1 MTNNASFVLH
11 YAIHIYAIRITYHVS
26 PMAKLRIAII
36 GLGLIGGS
44 IGLALKKSK
53 LDLEVIGHDKDLGVA
68 GRAVKRGAVD
78 KTEWNLISACER
90 ASLIV
95 LAMPL
100 DGIRD
105 TLAALRSHLT
115 PGTLIT
121 DTAMTKVPVLQWASE
136 LPSSVEF
143 VGGNPIINPKR
154 EISGQGIDAADATLL
169 QDATYCLV
177 PSVSASAQAIDV
189 MSGFV
194 NVLGAKPYFIEAAE
208 HDGLMAGVHHLPA
221 LLATAYASSIV
232 TEQGWIERSKV
243 AGATFRATMDL
254 VPTDKQAASLQF
266 LAHREDLMRW
276 IDQSIVKLR
285 ELRAWLATENTDALG
300 ALVQTIADERAKW
313 QSGQLDRGALP
324 APDMTQVSG
333 SFERL
338 FLGGLSDRMKRAK

>member
-1 MTNNASFVLH
+1 
-11 YAIHIYAIRITYHVS
+11 
-26 PMAKLRIAII
+26 MAKLRISII

-53 LDLEVIGHDKDLGVA
+53 LDLEIVGHDKDLGVA
-68 GRAVKRGAVD
+68 GRALKRGAVD
-78 KTEWNLISACER
+78 KTEWNLISACDR

-105 TLAALRSHLT
+105 TLEALRSHLT

-121 DTAMTKVPVLQWASE
+121 DTAMTKVPVLEWANA
-136 LPSSVEF
+136 LPHGVEF
-143 VGGNPIINPKR
+143 VGGNPVIHPRR
-154 EISGQGIDAADATLL
+154 EISGQGIDAADATLF
-169 QDATYCLV
+169 QDATYCLI
-177 PSVSASAQAIDV
+177 PSTLASAQAIDV
-189 MSGFV
+189 VSGFV
-194 NVLGAKPYFIEAAE
+194 SILGAKPYFIEAAE

-243 AGATFRATMDL
+243 ASATFRAALDL
-254 VPTDKQAASLQF
+254 VPTDTHAAPMQF
-266 LAHREDLMRW
+266 VAHREDLIRW
-276 IDQSIVKLR
+276 IDQSILKLR
-285 ELRAWLATENTDALG
+285 ELRTWLATENTAALG
-300 ALVQTIADERAKW
+300 ALVRTLADERAKW

-324 APDMTQVSG
+324 VSDMSQVSG

-338 FLGGLSDRMKRAK
+338 FLGGLAERMKRVK